1 MQNLR
6 DDSPICLTDVQL
18 AVAEGLIEFPSLFA
32 NLMKEWAINTD
43 LATLKSAEDKKFIT
57 NIQNA
62 V

>member
-43 LATLKSAEDKKFIT
+43 LTTL
-57 NIQNA
+57 
-62 V
+62 